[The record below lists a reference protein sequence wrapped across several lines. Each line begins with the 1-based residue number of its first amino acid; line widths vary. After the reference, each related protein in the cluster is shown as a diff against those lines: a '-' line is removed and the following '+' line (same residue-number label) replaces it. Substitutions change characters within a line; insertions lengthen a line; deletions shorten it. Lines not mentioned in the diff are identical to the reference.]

1 MTTVEQAIEL
11 GLNKDEY
18 DQTIK
23 YMDRI
28 PNITELGIFSAMWSE
43 HCSYKSS
50 RKWLKTLPTEAPW
63 VIQGPGENAGI
74 IDIGNGLAAVFK
86 MESHNHPSFIEP
98 YQGAATGV
106 GGIMRDVFTMGA
118 RPVAN
123 LNCLRF
129 GSPSHHKTKH
139 LLSGV
144 VAGIGGYGNCMGV
157 PTIGGECTFDK
168 GYNGNILVNAM
179 TVGIVKKDKI
189 FYAKAGSPGS
199 PVVYVGAKTGRDG
212 IHGASMASAAFD
224 ADTESK
230 RPTVQVGDPFTEKL
244 LLEAC
249 LELMATDCIIG
260 IQDMGAAGLTS
271 SAVEMA
277 AKDNNGIEIDL
288 DKVPVRETKMTPFEI
303 MLSESQERML
313 MVIKH
318 GSEEEAEKIFKKW
331 ELDFSIIGKVTDTKN
346 IVLTSNNTVVADMPL
361 EPLANGLIYDR
372 PYEEKINTEIV
383 NVPNDGDCI
392 QNLIKLIGSHDLCSR
407 KWIWEQYDHMVMG
420 DTIGMPGSESGVV
433 RIHGSDNQALAITT
447 DCTPRY
453 CEADAKIGGMQAVAE
468 CFRNLC
474 SVGALPL
481 AITDCLNFGNPENS
495 IVMGQ
500 IVSAI
505 DGISS
510 ACKTLSMPVVAG
522 NVSLYNETDG
532 KSIPPTPQI
541 GAVGLIKDT
550 NKQLT
555 NIIKK
560 YDNQDILIIGETKGH
575 LECSIY
581 AKEVEKIENGHPPK
595 VDLEKELSNG
605 KFILN
610 LANQNLIHI
619 CKDISDGGLAIA
631 LAEICIMSN
640 VGCEVQKPDE
650 ININSWLYGEDQG
663 RYIVISEKTN
673 TGKIIIEAK
682 KRNILVSSI
691 GKITD
696 EGFAIKH
703 NEKKQEISIENL
715 SNLRNN
721 WFNNYFAK

>member
-1 MTTVEQAIEL
+1 MTTLDQAIEL
-11 GLNKDEY
+11 GLNEDEY
-18 DQTIK
+18 KETIK
-23 YMDRI
+23 YMNRI

-74 IDIGNGLAAVFK
+74 IDIGNNLAAVFK

-129 GSPSHHKTKH
+129 GNPLHAKTKH

-144 VAGIGGYGNCMGV
+144 VSGIGGYGNCMGV
-157 PTIGGECTFDK
+157 PTIGGECTFDE

-212 IHGASMASAAFD
+212 IHGASMASASFD
-224 ADTESK
+224 ADSESK

-249 LELMATDCIIG
+249 LELMETDCIIG

-271 SAVEMA
+271 SSVEMA

-288 DKVPVRETKMTPFEI
+288 DKVPVRETEMTPFEI

-313 MVIKH
+313 MVLKP
-318 GSEEEAEKIFKKW
+318 GSEEKAENIFKKW
-331 ELDFSIIGKVTDTKN
+331 ELDFSIIGEVTSSKH
-346 IVLTSNNTVVADMPL
+346 IVLKSNNKTVADIPL
-361 EPLANGLIYDR
+361 EPLANGLIYER
-372 PYEEKINTEIV
+372 PYESNINSNSHDIPVDDNWE
-383 NVPNDGDCI
+383 DA
-392 QNLIKLIGSHDLCSR
+392 LLKLIGNHDLCSR
-407 KWIWEQYDHMVMG
+407 EWIWEQYDHMVMG

-433 RIHGSDNQALAITT
+433 KIHNIDKQALAITT

-453 CEADAKIGGMQAVAE
+453 CASNAHTGGMQAVCE
-468 CFRNLC
+468 SYRNLC

-481 AITDCLNFGNPENS
+481 AITDCLNFGNPEKKE
-495 IVMGQ
+495 VMGQ
-500 IVSAI
+500 IVDAI
-505 DGISS
+505 RGISD
-510 ACKTLSMPVVAG
+510 ACKKLSMPVVAG
-522 NVSLYNETDG
+522 NVSLYNETEG

-541 GAVGLIKDT
+541 GAVG
-550 NKQLT
+550 
-555 NIIKK
+555 IIKNTDNQLSNK
-560 YDNQDILIIGETKGH
+560 ISENNNQDIIVLGSTRGH
-575 LECSIY
+575 LQCSIY
-581 AKEVEKIENGHPPK
+581 AKEIAKIEKGCPPTINL
-595 VDLEKELSNG
+595 DEELKHG
-605 KFILN
+605 KFILD
-610 LANQNLIHI
+610 LASLNLIDA
-619 CKDISDGGLAIA
+619 CKDLSDGGIGIA
-631 LAEICIMSN
+631 LAELCIMSK
-640 VGCEVQKPDE
+640 VGCEIISPKSLNVNQ
-650 ININSWLYGEDQG
+650 WLFGEDQA
-663 RYIVISEKTN
+663 RYIIITNKSEDIMNKAKSMN
-673 TGKIIIEAK
+673 IEAK
-682 KRNILVSSI
+682 II
-691 GKITD
+691 GKIK
-696 EGFAIKH
+696 GNSFSLNNNK
-703 NEKKQEISIENL
+703 ISIEKITNI
-715 SNLRNN
+715 RNN
-721 WFNNYFAK
+721 WFHNYFS